1 MATQDLLNKKASR
14 MAWRVSCLINSAIC
28 RKLEPVPRGTALRPA
43 FDEAKT
49 GLKFK
54 RLFDLIAVNSRLT
67 AI

>member
-1 MATQDLLNKKASR
+1 